1 VYVNLGVDSLVD
13 WLYNTNLHT
22 QKGWLIMAY
31 VITFVAG
38 LIIGAAGLGFSD
50 VARIADAGVSKAA
63 IVVKETTK

>member
-1 VYVNLGVDSLVD
+1 MVDLS
-13 WLYNTNLHT
+13 YNEFINTHER
-22 QKGWLIMAY
+22 QLIMAY